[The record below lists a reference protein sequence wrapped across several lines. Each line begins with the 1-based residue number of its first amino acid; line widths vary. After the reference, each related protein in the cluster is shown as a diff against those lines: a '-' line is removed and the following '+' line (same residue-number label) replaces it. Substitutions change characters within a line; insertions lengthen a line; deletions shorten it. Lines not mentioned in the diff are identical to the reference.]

1 VRADLDPIDHLL
13 ALDLGAR
20 GIAGFFVPH
29 GALAAAAGLSAAR
42 RVLIATGFTVAAG
55 TPETDGPPG
64 AAVLGRALRRLGA
77 RVTYVTD
84 PHNVPI
90 VEAALKSLDEPVDI
104 EVYPEGDGAAPALL
118 ARVRP
123 THLVAVERPGR
134 AASGEY
140 MNLRGVVIT
149 PWNRRIDE
157 LFLCARGDWTGT
169 PGGSDDHGA
178 RGAGNPRR
186 RSHSDPGR
194 RHDASA
200 GTGPWTPPASPS
212 SRQSARAARRHAQ
225 SASERPVTIGVGDGG
240 NEIGMGTVRRRLVRA
255 GGLIART
262 ASVVGVDHLVVAG
275 TSNWGA
281 YGIVAA
287 LARATGEALLHTP
300 ETERRL
306 IEACV
311 EAGAFDGVTRRRE
324 ATVDGFGV
332 DAHAAVVEL
341 LALAA
346 HPHRR

>member
-1 VRADLDPIDHLL
+1 MRADFDPIDHIL

-29 GALAAAAGLSAAR
+29 GALAAAAGLRAAR
-42 RVLIATGFTVAAG
+42 RVLIATGFTVAAD

-64 AAVLGRALRRLGA
+64 ATVLGRALRRLGA
-77 RVTYVTD
+77 QVTYVTD

-90 VEAALKSLDEPVDI
+90 VEAALKALAEPVDI
-104 EVYPEGDGAAPALL
+104 EVYPEGEGAAPSLL
-118 ARVRP
+118 ARARP
-123 THLVAVERPGR
+123 THLIAVERPGR

-157 LFLCARGDWTGT
+157 LFLVAGGGRTG
-169 PGGSDDHGA
+169 S
-178 RGAGNPRR
+178 REGAGNRR
-186 RSHSDPGR
+186 
-194 RHDASA
+194 
-200 GTGPWTPPASPS
+200 ASPPGS
-212 SRQSARAARRHAQ
+212 ASGRFTAQSACRRAQ
-225 SASERPVTIGVGDGG
+225 SASDRPVTIGVGDGG
-240 NEIGMGTVRRRLVRA
+240 NEIGMGTVRRRLLRA

-262 ASVVGVDHLVVAG
+262 ASVVRVDHLVVAA

-300 ETERRL
+300 DTERRL

-332 DAHAAVVEL
+332 DTHGAVVEL
-341 LALAA
+341 LRLAVR
-346 HPHRR
+346 PHRR